1 MAIPEN
7 RNGSGLDL
15 LVAQDALK
23 RGDTEFAGQIAQ
35 QILNQEPD
43 DPGALA
49 ILAETLIDKGHEAIG
64 RLAARRAAQL
74 NPTAHN
80 LMVCGA
86 IETHLGRAKEAE
98 SYFKQS
104 LKRDPKYAPTLRLMA
119 HAAVMQYKFA
129 EAERLANEA
138 LAISDHHQARC
149 ARAFAYL
156 HQRKWGEGWDDYHHG
171 LGHQQWR
178 DRQVYYRNPG
188 DAKPLPEWDGRA
200 PGRVLVYAEQGLGD
214 QIAYASAL
222 VDPQVS
228 EVVCDPKLQALLQRS
243 LPGKVYGDQF
253 AKEVDWTPRAD
264 YVCAM
269 STMMRFRRRTAE
281 SFPRTPYLK
290 PHPEKTLMWRAL
302 LDSVSDKPK
311 VGIAWTGG
319 RPGALAFNGRNLTPE
334 QLGPILDLPYTFV
347 SLEYR
352 EGDQIPGV
360 LDWPWGTRTKD
371 YDDTAALVSCLDA
384 IVCVPTT
391 AYHLAGG
398 LGVKAFVIVHDKPHF
413 HEGTTDKESPW
424 WGSVEF
430 TRRTELG
437 TKGAVLEV
445 ARKLKNHVDAN
456 FRGRGPTA
464 ASGLQRP
471 PVVDTPEGDEAR
483 PGDTPHPAAIA
494 HQAAWIDG
502 LHV

>member
-1 MAIPEN
+1 MAISPD
-7 RNGSGLDL
+7 RHGADLDY
-15 LVAQDALK
+15 LVAHDALK
-23 RGDTEFAGQIAQ
+23 RGDIEFAGQIAQ
-35 QILNQEPD
+35 QILNNDPD
-43 DPGALA
+43 HDGALS
-49 ILAETLIDKGHEAIG
+49 ILAETLIDKGHEAVG

-86 IETHLGRAKEAE
+86 IETHLGRPREAE
-98 SYFKQS
+98 SYFKQA
-104 LKRDPKYAPTLRLMA
+104 LRRDPKYAPTLRLMA
-119 HAAVMQYKFA
+119 HSAVMQYRFDD
-129 EAERLANEA
+129 AERYANEA
-138 LAISDHHQARC
+138 LALGEHHQARC

-156 HQRKWGEGWDDYHHG
+156 HQRRWGEGWDDFHHG

-178 DRQVYYRNPG
+178 DRQEYYRNPG
-188 DAKPLPEWDGRA
+188 DKKPLPEWDGKA

-214 QIAYASAL
+214 QIAFCSAL

-228 EVVCDPKLQALLQRS
+228 EVVCDPKLQPLLQRS

-253 AKEVDWTPRAD
+253 AKEVDWIPQAD
-264 YVCAM
+264 YAIAM
-269 STMMRFRRRTAE
+269 SSMMRFRRRTKE

-290 PHPEKTLMWRAL
+290 PHPEKKLMWQAL
-302 LDSVSDKPK
+302 LDSVSNKPK

-319 RPGALAFNGRNLTPE
+319 RPAAVAFNGRNITPE
-334 QLGPILDLPYTFV
+334 QLGPILSLPYTFV

-352 EGDQIPGV
+352 EGEQIPGV

-413 HEGTTDKESPW
+413 HEGTKDTESPW

-430 TRRTELG
+430 IRRAALG
-437 TKGAVLEV
+437 NKGAVLEV
-445 ARKLKNHVDAN
+445 AKRLENYVNARIHRN
-456 FRGRGPTA
+456 RPEA
-464 ASGLQRP
+464 AGSVQCP
-471 PVVDTPEGDEAR
+471 PVEHTQAGDQAC
-483 PGDTPHPAAIA
+483 PSDSADSAAA
-494 HQAAWIDG
+494 TY
-502 LHV
+502 